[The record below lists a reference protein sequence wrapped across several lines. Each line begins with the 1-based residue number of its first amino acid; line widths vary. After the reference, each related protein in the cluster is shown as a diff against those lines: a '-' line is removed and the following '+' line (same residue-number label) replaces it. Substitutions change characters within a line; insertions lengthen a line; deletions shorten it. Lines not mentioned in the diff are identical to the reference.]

1 MPLRLAG
8 GGTASGPVNQEADP
22 MTHSCIQANQRK
34 RAVSVGAAVLAL
46 IGLSACATAPMSPSL
61 VTLPGTGRSF
71 DQFRADDYN
80 CRLYGEVQIGLRT
93 AQSAAAAAMTVGTAS
108 GAPGGMSSSAF
119 VGGGQ
124 VAAGAVQAGPPP
136 GVIPSSNLPAG
147 TSYAAQQRYDN
158 AYVQCMYASGNR
170 VPVYDSGP
178 RPASVATQR
187 PNIPQPPAGPPPAPP
202 PGVAKP
208 APTGP
213 AAATPPLPPP
223 GPAPAPPPS
232 VRSN

>member
-1 MPLRLAG
+1 
-8 GGTASGPVNQEADP
+8 
-22 MTHSCIQANQRK
+22 MTPSCAQSNRRM
-34 RAVSVGAAVLAL
+34 RAAPIAAVVLIL

-93 AQSAAAAAMTVGTAS
+93 AQSAAAAAMTVGVNP
-108 GAPGGMSSSAF
+108 GAPGAMTSAAF
-119 VGGGQ
+119 IGGGQ
-124 VAAGAVQAGPPP
+124 GGAIGQAVTPP

-158 AYVQCMYASGNR
+158 AYIQCMYASGNR

-178 RPASVATQR
+178 RPASAASQ
-187 PNIPQPPAGPPPAPP
+187 PANIPAPPAGAPPAPP
-202 PGVAKP
+202 PGMPKP
-208 APTGP
+208 ASSASPP
-213 AAATPPLPPP
+213 ASATPPAPPKAPPLPPP
-223 GPAPAPPPS
+223 GPAPAPPPA

>member
-1 MPLRLAG
+1 MPGLSAYSNRGMRAG
-8 GGTASGPVNQEADP
+8 VHA
-22 MTHSCIQANQRK
+22 
-34 RAVSVGAAVLAL
+34 AAVLTL

-80 CRLYGEVQIGLRT
+80 CRLYGEVQIGLRN
-93 AQSAAAAAMTVGTAS
+93 AQSAAAAAMTVGTNP
-108 GAPGGMSSSAF
+108 GAPGATTSAAF

-124 VAAGAVQAGPPP
+124 GAAIGQAVTPP

-158 AYVQCMYASGNR
+158 AYIQCMYASGNR

-178 RPASVATQR
+178 RPASVVTQ
-187 PNIPQPPAGPPPAPP
+187 PSNIPQPPSGAPPAPP

-208 APTGP
+208 AAITPP
-213 AAATPPLPPP
+213 ATSAGTPAPAKAPPLPPP

-232 VRSN
+232 VRTN

>member
-1 MPLRLAG
+1 MKP
-8 GGTASGPVNQEADP
+8 
-22 MTHSCIQANQRK
+22 SCVQLNRCK
-34 RAVSVGAAVLAL
+34 RAVPIAAAVLIL
-46 IGLSACATAPMSPSL
+46 IGLSACASAPMSPSL

-93 AQSAAAAAMTVGTAS
+93 AQSAAAAAMAVGTNPGAS
-108 GAPGGMSSSAF
+108 GGMSSAAF
-119 VGGGQ
+119 IGGAQGGAQGAAIGQ
-124 VAAGAVQAGPPP
+124 AVTPP

-147 TSYAAQQRYDN
+147 TSYASQQRYDN
-158 AYVQCMYASGNR
+158 AYIQCMYASGNR

-178 RPASVATQR
+178 RPASAAT
-187 PNIPQPPAGPPPAPP
+187 PPSNIPQPPAGAPPAPP

-208 APTGP
+208 ASSVAP
-213 AAATPPLPPP
+213 AASATTPAPAKAPPLPPP

-232 VRSN
+232 VRTN

>member
-1 MPLRLAG
+1 
-8 GGTASGPVNQEADP
+8 
-22 MTHSCIQANQRK
+22 MTHFCIQANQRK
-34 RAVSVGAAVLAL
+34 RAVSVGAAVLIL

-187 PNIPQPPAGPPPAPP
+187 PNIPQPPAGPPP
-202 PGVAKP
+202 GVAKP

>member
-1 MPLRLAG
+1 MRAG
-8 GGTASGPVNQEADP
+8 VF
-22 MTHSCIQANQRK
+22 
-34 RAVSVGAAVLAL
+34 AATVLAVV
-46 IGLSACATAPMSPSL
+46 GLAACATAPMSPSL

-93 AQSAAAAAMTVGTAS
+93 AQSAAAAAMTVGTNP
-108 GAPGGMSSSAF
+108 GAPGAMTSATF

-124 VAAGAVQAGPPP
+124 GGTIGQAVTPP

-158 AYVQCMYASGNR
+158 AYIQCMYASGNR

-178 RPASVATQR
+178 RPASVATQ
-187 PNIPQPPAGPPPAPP
+187 PANIPQPPPGAPPAPP
-202 PGVAKP
+202 PGVSKP
-208 APTGP
+208 ASSAPAP
-213 AAATPPLPPP
+213 AASATTPAPAKAPPLPPP

-232 VRSN
+232 VRNN

>member
-1 MPLRLAG
+1 M
-8 GGTASGPVNQEADP
+8 
-22 MTHSCIQANQRK
+22 
-34 RAVSVGAAVLAL
+34 RAAPIATVVLIL

-80 CRLYGEVQIGLRT
+80 CRLYGEVQIGLRS
-93 AQSAAAAAMTVGTAS
+93 AQSAAAAAMTVGIN
-108 GAPGGMSSSAF
+108 PGTPGTINSAAF

-124 VAAGAVQAGPPP
+124 GGAVGQAVTPP

-158 AYVQCMYASGNR
+158 AYIQCMYASGNR
-170 VPVYDSGP
+170 VPVYDSGT
-178 RPASVATQR
+178 RPASGATQ
-187 PNIPQPPAGPPPAPP
+187 PANVPLPPAGAPPAPP
-202 PGVAKP
+202 PGMAKP
-208 APTGP
+208 ASSASPP
-213 AAATPPLPPP
+213 APATPPAPAKAPPLPPP